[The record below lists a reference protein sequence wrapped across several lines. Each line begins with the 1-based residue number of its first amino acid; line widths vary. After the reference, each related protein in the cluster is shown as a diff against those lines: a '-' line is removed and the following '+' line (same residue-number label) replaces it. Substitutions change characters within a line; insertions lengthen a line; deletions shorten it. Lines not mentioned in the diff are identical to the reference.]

1 MNSGK
6 VRIGF
11 IHFAFLGEE
20 SQWAAEASECAA
32 DQDKFWEYHDLLFEK
47 QSGENGGAFNKKNL
61 TGFAGEIGLNQQQF
75 AECLD
80 SGKYTSL
87 VSGQTSFAQQLG
99 VQSTPSFIINNQ
111 PLVGAQPFEAFQ
123 KLIEANLNQ

>member
-1 MNSGK
+1 

-11 IHFAFLGEE
+11 VHFAFLGEE
-20 SQWAAEASECAA
+20 SFWAAEASECAA

-47 QSGENGGAFNKKNL
+47 QAGENGGAFNKENL
-61 TGFAGEIGLNQQQF
+61 VGFAGELGLNQKQF

-80 SGKYTSL
+80 SGKYTDW
-87 VSGQTSFAQQLG
+87 VSGQTNFARQLG
-99 VQSTPSFIINNQ
+99 VQSTPSFIINDQ

-123 KLIEANLNQ
+123 KLIDQNLSQ